1 MVKQVC
7 VFLADGFEEIE
18 ALAPLDVLR
27 RLNYDVELI
36 SMTNSYYV
44 KSSHGVDIK
53 ADKLFDLEIM
63 RETKKAL
70 KKAQREFVEE
80 MKMRQRLIRHNTDF
94 AMLEQFIQSV
104 NNNPGLKITFTL
116 KDGTVVELKTVHERQ
131 KTYTE
136 ILGEMNE

>member
-1 MVKQVC
+1 M
-7 VFLADGFEEIE
+7 
-18 ALAPLDVLR
+18 
-27 RLNYDVELI
+27 
-36 SMTNSYYV
+36 
-44 KSSHGVDIK
+44 
-53 ADKLFDLEIM
+53 LFDLEII

-70 KKAQREFVEE
+70 KKARREFVEE

-94 AMLEQFIQSV
+94 AMLEEFIQSV

>member
-1 MVKQVC
+1 M
-7 VFLADGFEEIE
+7 L
-18 ALAPLDVLR
+18 
-27 RLNYDVELI
+27 
-36 SMTNSYYV
+36 
-44 KSSHGVDIK
+44 
-53 ADKLFDLEIM
+53 DLEII
-63 RETKKAL
+63 RETRKAL
-70 KKAQREFVEE
+70 KKAKKEFVEE

>member
-1 MVKQVC
+1 M
-7 VFLADGFEEIE
+7 
-18 ALAPLDVLR
+18 
-27 RLNYDVELI
+27 
-36 SMTNSYYV
+36 
-44 KSSHGVDIK
+44 
-53 ADKLFDLEIM
+53 LFDLEIIK
-63 RETKKAL
+63 ETRKAL
-70 KKAQREFVEE
+70 KKAKKEFVEE
-80 MKMRQRLIRHNTDF
+80 MKMRQRLIRQNTDF

>member
-1 MVKQVC
+1 M
-7 VFLADGFEEIE
+7 
-18 ALAPLDVLR
+18 
-27 RLNYDVELI
+27 
-36 SMTNSYYV
+36 
-44 KSSHGVDIK
+44 
-53 ADKLFDLEIM
+53 FDLEII
-63 RETKKAL
+63 RETRKAL
-70 KKAQREFVEE
+70 KKAKREFVEE

>member
-1 MVKQVC
+1 M
-7 VFLADGFEEIE
+7 
-18 ALAPLDVLR
+18 
-27 RLNYDVELI
+27 
-36 SMTNSYYV
+36 
-44 KSSHGVDIK
+44 
-53 ADKLFDLEIM
+53 FDLDII
-63 RETKKAL
+63 RETRKAL
-70 KKAQREFVEE
+70 KKAKKEFVEE

-116 KDGTVVELKTVHERQ
+116 KDGTVVELKTVQERQ

>member
-1 MVKQVC
+1 M
-7 VFLADGFEEIE
+7 
-18 ALAPLDVLR
+18 
-27 RLNYDVELI
+27 
-36 SMTNSYYV
+36 
-44 KSSHGVDIK
+44 
-53 ADKLFDLEIM
+53 FDLDIIK
-63 RETKKAL
+63 ETRKAL
-70 KKAQREFVEE
+70 KKAKREFVEE

-131 KTYTE
+131 RTYTE

>member
-1 MVKQVC
+1 M
-7 VFLADGFEEIE
+7 
-18 ALAPLDVLR
+18 
-27 RLNYDVELI
+27 
-36 SMTNSYYV
+36 
-44 KSSHGVDIK
+44 
-53 ADKLFDLEIM
+53 LFDFEIM

-116 KDGTVVELKTVHERQ
+116 KDGTVVELKTVYERQ

>member
-1 MVKQVC
+1 M
-7 VFLADGFEEIE
+7 
-18 ALAPLDVLR
+18 
-27 RLNYDVELI
+27 
-36 SMTNSYYV
+36 
-44 KSSHGVDIK
+44 
-53 ADKLFDLEIM
+53 LFDLEIM

-70 KKAQREFVEE
+70 KKAKREFVEE

-94 AMLEQFIQSV
+94 AMLEEFIQSV

>member
-1 MVKQVC
+1 M
-7 VFLADGFEEIE
+7 
-18 ALAPLDVLR
+18 
-27 RLNYDVELI
+27 
-36 SMTNSYYV
+36 
-44 KSSHGVDIK
+44 
-53 ADKLFDLEIM
+53 FDLDII
-63 RETKKAL
+63 RETRKAL
-70 KKAQREFVEE
+70 KKAKKEFVEE

>member
-1 MVKQVC
+1 M
-7 VFLADGFEEIE
+7 
-18 ALAPLDVLR
+18 
-27 RLNYDVELI
+27 
-36 SMTNSYYV
+36 
-44 KSSHGVDIK
+44 
-53 ADKLFDLEIM
+53 FDLDII
-63 RETKKAL
+63 RETRKAL
-70 KKAQREFVEE
+70 KKAKKEFVEE

-131 KTYTE
+131 KTSTE

>member
-1 MVKQVC
+1 M
-7 VFLADGFEEIE
+7 
-18 ALAPLDVLR
+18 
-27 RLNYDVELI
+27 
-36 SMTNSYYV
+36 
-44 KSSHGVDIK
+44 
-53 ADKLFDLEIM
+53 LFDLEII
-63 RETKKAL
+63 RETRKAL

>member
-1 MVKQVC
+1 M
-7 VFLADGFEEIE
+7 
-18 ALAPLDVLR
+18 
-27 RLNYDVELI
+27 
-36 SMTNSYYV
+36 
-44 KSSHGVDIK
+44 
-53 ADKLFDLEIM
+53 FDLDSI
-63 RETKKAL
+63 RETRKAL
-70 KKAQREFVEE
+70 KKAQKEFVEE

-116 KDGTVVELKTVHERQ
+116 KDGTVVELKTTQERQ

>member
-1 MVKQVC
+1 M
-7 VFLADGFEEIE
+7 
-18 ALAPLDVLR
+18 
-27 RLNYDVELI
+27 
-36 SMTNSYYV
+36 
-44 KSSHGVDIK
+44 
-53 ADKLFDLEIM
+53 LFDLDII
-63 RETKKAL
+63 RETRKAL
-70 KKAQREFVEE
+70 KKAKKEFVEE
-80 MKMRQRLIRHNTDF
+80 MKMRQRLIRQNTDF

>member
-1 MVKQVC
+1 M
-7 VFLADGFEEIE
+7 
-18 ALAPLDVLR
+18 
-27 RLNYDVELI
+27 
-36 SMTNSYYV
+36 
-44 KSSHGVDIK
+44 
-53 ADKLFDLEIM
+53 LFDLEIIK
-63 RETKKAL
+63 ETRKAL
-70 KKAQREFVEE
+70 KKAKKEFVEE

>member
-1 MVKQVC
+1 M
-7 VFLADGFEEIE
+7 
-18 ALAPLDVLR
+18 
-27 RLNYDVELI
+27 
-36 SMTNSYYV
+36 
-44 KSSHGVDIK
+44 
-53 ADKLFDLEIM
+53 FDLDII

-70 KKAQREFVEE
+70 KKAKKEFVEE

-104 NNNPGLKITFTL
+104 NDNPGLKITFTL

>member
-1 MVKQVC
+1 M
-7 VFLADGFEEIE
+7 
-18 ALAPLDVLR
+18 
-27 RLNYDVELI
+27 
-36 SMTNSYYV
+36 
-44 KSSHGVDIK
+44 
-53 ADKLFDLEIM
+53 FDLEII
-63 RETKKAL
+63 RETRKAL
-70 KKAQREFVEE
+70 KKAKKEFVEE

-116 KDGTVVELKTVHERQ
+116 KDGTVVELKTTHERQ

>member
-1 MVKQVC
+1 M
-7 VFLADGFEEIE
+7 
-18 ALAPLDVLR
+18 
-27 RLNYDVELI
+27 
-36 SMTNSYYV
+36 
-44 KSSHGVDIK
+44 
-53 ADKLFDLEIM
+53 FDLDIIK
-63 RETKKAL
+63 ETRKAL
-70 KKAQREFVEE
+70 KKAKKEFVEE

>member
-1 MVKQVC
+1 M
-7 VFLADGFEEIE
+7 
-18 ALAPLDVLR
+18 
-27 RLNYDVELI
+27 
-36 SMTNSYYV
+36 
-44 KSSHGVDIK
+44 
-53 ADKLFDLEIM
+53 FDLDII
-63 RETKKAL
+63 RETRKAL
-70 KKAQREFVEE
+70 KKAKREFVEE